1 MSSRQRRFLLLSAIG
16 ILSLA
21 CLTCISSGLL
31 LVANPNIDG
40 ARITGISR
48 FEFGTEQ
55 CINVNGR
62 VVQGGA
68 FYITRIFF
76 TPENISDVTIWY
88 ISHGWDALTLYVNKS
103 GLVRTMG
110 PLRYN
115 LLMVR
120 ATMLSGIS
128 LYRNVDNSTQ
138 IEMRSTMILCP
149 A

>member
-1 MSSRQRRFLLLSAIG
+1 MSSRQRRFLLLSATG
-16 ILSLA
+16 LLSLA
-21 CLTCISSGLL
+21 CLACVAVAFLWA
-31 LVANPNIDG
+31 ANPNIDG
-40 ARITGISR
+40 ARLTSISR

-68 FYITRIFF
+68 FYVTRIFF

-110 PLRYN
+110 PLRYD

-120 ATMLSGIS
+120 ATMVSGIS

-149 A
+149 S